1 MLKALEKDRTRRYQA
16 ASELAADIRR
26 HFHDEPVTA
35 GPPGLG
41 YRLTKA
47 IHRHKLLFGAAAA
60 VAAALV
66 VGLAAATTQYF
77 RAEAARRETRQ
88 QLVKALVSRGNELVD
103 RADPV
108 RALPWLVKALEV
120 EEGDQTPHRIRIQSV
135 LDHTPKLVRLWAHQ
149 GAINHAAFSPDG
161 RLRGIGQRR
170 PHALESGA
178 STPAS
183 PKDRPSPMTE
193 TSCSRHSTPKDS
205 GSQRRAKTEPR
216 GYGRP
221 TTGDR

>member
-1 MLKALEKDRTRRYQA
+1 MLKALEKDRARRYQS
-16 ASELAADIRR
+16 ASELAADVRR
-26 HFHDEPVTA
+26 HLADEPVTA
-35 GPPGLG
+35 GPPGVG

-47 IHRHKLLFGAAAA
+47 IRRHKLLFGAGAA

-108 RALPWLVKALEV
+108 RALPWLVKALEL

-135 LDHTPKLVRLWAHQ
+135 LDHTPKLIVWAHQ
-149 GAINHAAFSPDG
+149 GAVNHASFSPDDKLVVSASADHTA
-161 RLRGIGQRR
+161 RVWSLV
-170 PHALESGA
+170 SGLPQGPPLA
-178 STPAS
+178 H
-183 PKDRPSPMTE
+183 D
-193 TSCSRHSTPKDS
+193 
-205 GSQRRAKTEPR
+205 
-216 GYGRP
+216 
-221 TTGDR
+221 GDVVFDAEG